1 MINLI
6 TLFDLIYIA
15 GFLDGDGA
23 IIAQFVTRDDYKW
36 KYQIRLSIQF
46 TQHTKRSIYLTKLK
60 DIIGAGSVRHLS
72 NYPHNHLGGY
82 VDTASPVARLV
93 GGYDPA
99 TGGVRTKGINLN
111 GELPNDSS
119 VLNGTSKV
127 NGNEGV
133 SDYVITA
140 SESVLALLKQLQPYL
155 RLKQKQ
161 ADLAITLLE
170 QLPLAKNDKVKFIEL
185 VAIVDQIASLNDRAL
200 GGLGPPSGGRLGLT
214 PQPYS
219 KVSKRNEVCLRH
231 TGGKGVGLKAHT
243 HTLTGAVVKEVLKNI
258 K

>member
-23 IIAQFVTRDDYKW
+23 ILAQFVTRPAPASGGGPIHQRWIDDYKW

-60 DIIGAGSVRHLS
+60 DIIGAGSVRH
-72 NYPHNHLGGY
+72 
-82 VDTASPVARLV
+82 
-93 GGYDPA
+93 
-99 TGGVRTKGINLN
+99 RTKGINLN

-155 RLKQKQ
+155 RIKQKQ

-185 VAIVDQIASLNDRAL
+185 VDIVDQIASLND
-200 GGLGPPSGGRLGLT
+200 
-214 PQPYS
+214 S
-219 KVSKRNEVCLRH
+219 KVSKR
-231 TGGKGVGLKAHT
+231 
-243 HTLTGAVVKEVLKNI
+243 TLTGAVVKEVLK
-258 K
+258 KH

>member
-1 MINLI
+1 MAIPREDFNIFNKIQMINLI

-60 DIIGAGSVRHLS
+60 DIIGAGSVRH
-72 NYPHNHLGGY
+72 
-82 VDTASPVARLV
+82 
-93 GGYDPA
+93 
-99 TGGVRTKGINLN
+99 RTKGIILLGDSLN
-111 GELPNDSS
+111 ES
-119 VLNGTSKV
+119 LNTSKV
-127 NGNEGV
+127 NVSETV

-140 SESVLALLKQLQPYL
+140 NQSVLALLKLLQPYL
-155 RLKQKQ
+155 RIKQKQ

-185 VAIVDQIASLNDRAL
+185 VDIVDQIASLND
-200 GGLGPPSGGRLGLT
+200 
-214 PQPYS
+214 S
-219 KVSKRNEVCLRH
+219 KVSKR
-231 TGGKGVGLKAHT
+231 
-243 HTLTGAVVKEVLKNI
+243 TLTGAVVKEVLKNI